1 MFYSVMKQLVKCFNI
16 VFIDII
22 GMAGSSRPD
31 DFSEDFSPDQII
43 DYFVGYMERWRI
55 AMSVVIGKLKLKRQG
70 RDPDT
75 IRKEDL
81 EEFRNFII
89 SGHSFGGYIAGFY
102 TLRYP

>member
-16 VFIDII
+16 IFIDII

-55 AMSVVIGKLKLKRQG
+55 AMSVVIGKLKLKNG
-70 RDPDT
+70 ST
-75 IRKEDL
+75 FEVSNDL
-81 EEFRNFII
+81 LII
-89 SGHSFGGYIAGFY
+89 LKY
-102 TLRYP
+102 